1 MPKSN
6 IVKALDELEKTD
18 IYSMML
24 FALYKLNDKEEYS
37 TLSELSYVLNGEN
50 LINFLTYYGGSTI
63 KVPTIAELKRV
74 IEALILYNYVNIE
87 EIEFAQALKML
98 DNKDDPKL
106 KEIKETYFKLVE
118 ILKDYSFK
126 RS

>member
-24 FALYKLNDKEEYS
+24 FALYKLNDNEEYS

-50 LINFLTYYGGSTI
+50 LINFLTYYGGATI
-63 KVPTIAELKRV
+63 KIPTITELKGV
-74 IEALILYNYVNIE
+74 IEALVLYNYVNIE
-87 EIEFAQALKML
+87 GFEFNQALKML
-98 DNKDDPKL
+98 DKDAIQLKGI
-106 KEIKETYFKLVE
+106 KEIYFKLIE
-118 ILKDYSFK
+118 ILKDYNFK